1 MKLNQIIEENIPV
14 IIDICRTHDV
24 NKMWVFGSVCTEKFS
39 EKSDVDLLVTFQK
52 NISVERYTDNYFNL
66 HEKFETLFKRPID
79 LLTDKMLSNPYF
91 IKVMEKT
98 KTLIYER

>member
-1 MKLNQIIEENIPV
+1 MNPIIEENINV
-14 IIDICRTHDV
+14 IKDICQTHDV
-24 NKMWVFGSVCTEKFS
+24 DKMWVFGSVCTDKFN
-39 EKSDVDLLVTFQK
+39 EKSDVDLIITFQPH
-52 NISVERYTDNYFNL
+52 ISIDRYTDNYFNL
-66 HEKFETLFKRPID
+66 HDKFQNLFKHPID